1 MGMACWRPA
10 KKPSQVGVHQDK
22 RDRQDPLL
30 WYQDLCPHATGEFSY
45 AVIQANA
52 ILEDMSQVETGVFG
66 TFVGV
71 YDGHGGPEASRSIR
85 DTLYN
90 HIQKFK
96 AEEEGIMSSAV
107 LRKAFKATE
116 DRFFEIVRKGWL
128 LKPQLAATGSCCLAG
143 MISDSNLYIANVGD
157 ARAVLGTY
165 SKDTGSVVAKQLS
178 KEHNVSIQAVREE
191 LIAKHFDDPQIV
203 LLKQQVWRVKG
214 LIQVSRSIGDFYLK
228 KPEYNR
234 EPLTARFRLPEPLK
248 RPVMSAD
255 PECAV
260 YTLGPRDEFI
270 IFASDGLWEHLS
282 NQEAVDIICSQP
294 RQGIARRLIKAAMQ
308 EAARKREMRYTDLKG
323 IERGIRRHFH
333 DDITVIVVF
342 LDPTNNSHHRKIPSH
357 HISVKC
363 PVDTPQNSRS

>member
-1 MGMACWRPA
+1 
-10 KKPSQVGVHQDK
+10 
-22 RDRQDPLL
+22 
-30 WYQDLCPHATGEFSY
+30 
-45 AVIQANA
+45 
-52 ILEDMSQVETGVFG
+52 
-66 TFVGV
+66 
-71 YDGHGGPEASRSIR
+71 
-85 DTLYN
+85 
-90 HIQKFK
+90 
-96 AEEEGIMSSAV
+96 
-107 LRKAFKATE
+107 
-116 DRFFEIVRKGWL
+116 
-128 LKPQLAATGSCCLAG
+128 
-143 MISDSNLYIANVGD
+143 
-157 ARAVLGTY
+157 
-165 SKDTGSVVAKQLS
+165 
-178 KEHNVSIQAVREE
+178 
-191 LIAKHFDDPQIV
+191 V

-270 IFASDGLWEHLS
+270 VFASDGLWEHLS
-282 NQEAVDIICSQP
+282 NQEAVNIICSQP

-333 DDITVIVVF
+333 DDITVIVLF
-342 LDPTNNSHHRKIPSH
+342 LDPTNNSHHRKLPSQ

-363 PVDTPQNSRS
+363 PVDTPQNSKS